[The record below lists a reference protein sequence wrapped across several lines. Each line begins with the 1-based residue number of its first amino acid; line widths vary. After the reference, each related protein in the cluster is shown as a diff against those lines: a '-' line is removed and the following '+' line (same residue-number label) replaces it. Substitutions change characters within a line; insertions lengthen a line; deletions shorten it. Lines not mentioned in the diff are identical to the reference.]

1 MAGWPK
7 FISKKIGGFLAFH
20 PMTHDASIVQI
31 NLHDRHGALQPLF
44 LPAKEKNLKNY
55 AELKRQYQFPDL
67 QQLAKNN
74 RGRGETIDCALP
86 TLTTNSGKLYSK
98 ASFVAFPLV
107 CPFL

>member
-1 MAGWPK
+1 MFSTVG
-7 FISKKIGGFLAFH
+7 L
-20 PMTHDASIVQI
+20 VQPPTRSVWI
-31 NLHDRHGALQPLF
+31 PVNQPVNAAQLT
-44 LPAKEKNLKNY
+44 LSQTIKHAKDKNLKNY

-98 ASFVAFPLV
+98 QRRHEPVLDTRR
-107 CPFL
+107 